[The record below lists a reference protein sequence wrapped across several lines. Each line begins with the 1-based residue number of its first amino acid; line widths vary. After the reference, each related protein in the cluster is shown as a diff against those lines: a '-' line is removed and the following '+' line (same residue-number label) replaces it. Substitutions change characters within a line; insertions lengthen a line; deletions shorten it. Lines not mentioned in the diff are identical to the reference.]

1 MKEKAS
7 FKENGEDQIPRVD
20 PDAPGLAP
28 GEELAI
34 DPGGGDEIDP
44 IRKWWDET
52 EATSREKARNRR
64 LEELEAGAEGI
75 LDAEGRPLPRRRKKI
90 EPPVIEVE
98 DIPGLSAPKEISD
111 PVIDDESPLRPLI
124 GAESGADSRNEA
136 DGLSLEGFS
145 VTPLKRHARE
155 EGEPDEFDLTELFGS
170 KSGEPVSGE
179 AMPGGTDRED
189 QASSGDCEN
198 DKKFDLAGS
207 SAVVSV
213 ETVVIGPRYED
224 PGFDPGDLLKPLA
237 ETEESALHF
246 EFPDFEDEFSAPLAK
261 ADISLSASPYGE
273 TEVSSDESG
282 KFELASITTGPKAGS
297 EPVREAVEMA
307 AAPEKIVVPVTD
319 DAFEAKNRDLVEG
332 NGMKKIPEAK
342 TGDLQAEASDDV
354 ADVSPADAKEGIPA
368 AGLADARKKAGCWTV
383 FATLFFFAALLLIA
397 LIGVAGWFAWSRLGD
412 FETELSSRVRADL
425 GEKGVFLDY
434 GDWVYRFP
442 RGLVFD
448 EVTIF
453 DDATRQRP
461 LVRASAVGL
470 NVDLLA
476 LAKTPG
482 EFSAGEIN
490 FQDSSLSLFEAGDLV
505 TTIEGVDGEIF
516 ASQESIRVDRI
527 SALLGGWQVT
537 LRGIVTL
544 PQETADPGESIAPA
558 LDAKAPSAPVV
569 LDFSAFKALEPWLA
583 LGDSGG
589 KAPALNLA
597 FAMDADQP
605 DLAAIEGTILGR
617 EVIWH
622 GVDIAS
628 VTATFNVVPETGE
641 LSVPSFQIGYGQGF
655 IGGRLA
661 IDTATQRLRIDQV
674 QSTVDV
680 LALLG
685 QYKPAWVEKWKSIRL
700 VDAPSL
706 QMTGEVPFEDP
717 AQADLKVR
725 YDHRQGLVL
734 ALEKGDLPLRDLRGN
749 FTVNRGSIETNDAAF
764 ELFGGSVMLNGATRL
779 TDESRPF
786 NGLVEIT
793 GLAMEKAAAFFGKTE
808 SGMSGRLS
816 FVFRGVG
823 YSDMPK
829 IRGGGT
835 LRVEEA
841 VIPGFP
847 VLGEIQD
854 YVGRAVPAFGVKGQG
869 NIVGSYI
876 IESGVLVASD
886 LTVANTAAR
895 IVTNGSVN
903 LSSYETEYTTRA
915 ELDSAL
921 AAATGLT
928 DKAITFAGKGPL
940 SDPAVTLKAFPIE
953 FASASLGNIL
963 GTSPRSLETLRIVPG
978 VEEAVGAFADELG
991 EPGITIHPEVIM
1003 FFKTL
1008 LGEEATAPEAPA
1020 EPQAE

>member
-155 EGEPDEFDLTELFGS
+155 EGEPDEFDLTELFWS
-170 KSGEPVSGE
+170 KSGEPVSCE

-307 AAPEKIVVPVTD
+307 AALEKIVVPVTD

-448 EVTIF
+448 
-453 DDATRQRP
+453 
-461 LVRASAVGL
+461 
-470 NVDLLA
+470 
-476 LAKTPG
+476 
-482 EFSAGEIN
+482 
-490 FQDSSLSLFEAGDLV
+490 
-505 TTIEGVDGEIF
+505 
-516 ASQESIRVDRI
+516 
-527 SALLGGWQVT
+527 
-537 LRGIVTL
+537 
-544 PQETADPGESIAPA
+544 
-558 LDAKAPSAPVV
+558 
-569 LDFSAFKALEPWLA
+569 
-583 LGDSGG
+583 
-589 KAPALNLA
+589 
-597 FAMDADQP
+597 
-605 DLAAIEGTILGR
+605 
-617 EVIWH
+617 
-622 GVDIAS
+622 
-628 VTATFNVVPETGE
+628 
-641 LSVPSFQIGYGQGF
+641 
-655 IGGRLA
+655 
-661 IDTATQRLRIDQV
+661 
-674 QSTVDV
+674 
-680 LALLG
+680 
-685 QYKPAWVEKWKSIRL
+685 
-700 VDAPSL
+700 
-706 QMTGEVPFEDP
+706 
-717 AQADLKVR
+717 
-725 YDHRQGLVL
+725 
-734 ALEKGDLPLRDLRGN
+734 
-749 FTVNRGSIETNDAAF
+749 
-764 ELFGGSVMLNGATRL
+764 
-779 TDESRPF
+779 
-786 NGLVEIT
+786 
-793 GLAMEKAAAFFGKTE
+793 
-808 SGMSGRLS
+808 
-816 FVFRGVG
+816 
-823 YSDMPK
+823 
-829 IRGGGT
+829 
-835 LRVEEA
+835 
-841 VIPGFP
+841 
-847 VLGEIQD
+847 
-854 YVGRAVPAFGVKGQG
+854 
-869 NIVGSYI
+869 
-876 IESGVLVASD
+876 
-886 LTVANTAAR
+886 
-895 IVTNGSVN
+895 
-903 LSSYETEYTTRA
+903 
-915 ELDSAL
+915 
-921 AAATGLT
+921 
-928 DKAITFAGKGPL
+928 
-940 SDPAVTLKAFPIE
+940 
-953 FASASLGNIL
+953 
-963 GTSPRSLETLRIVPG
+963 
-978 VEEAVGAFADELG
+978 
-991 EPGITIHPEVIM
+991 
-1003 FFKTL
+1003 
-1008 LGEEATAPEAPA
+1008 
-1020 EPQAE
+1020 

>member
-34 DPGGGDEIDP
+34 DPVGGDEIDP

-90 EPPVIEVE
+90 EPPVI
-98 DIPGLSAPKEISD
+98 
-111 PVIDDESPLRPLI
+111 DDEPPLRPLI

-213 ETVVIGPRYED
+213 ETVVIGPRYEG

-261 ADISLSASPYGE
+261 DDISLSASPDGE

-282 KFELASITTGPKAGS
+282 KFELASITAGPKAGS

-354 ADVSPADAKEGIPA
+354 ADVSPPDAKEGIPA

-397 LIGVAGWFAWSRLGD
+397 VIGVAGWFAWSRLGD
-412 FETELSSRVRADL
+412 FETELRSRVRADL

-505 TTIEGVDGEIF
+505 TTIERVEGEIF
-516 ASQESIRVDRI
+516 AGQESIRVDRI

-569 LDFSAFKALEPWLA
+569 LD
-583 LGDSGG
+583 
-589 KAPALNLA
+589 
-597 FAMDADQP
+597 
-605 DLAAIEGTILGR
+605 
-617 EVIWH
+617 
-622 GVDIAS
+622 
-628 VTATFNVVPETGE
+628 
-641 LSVPSFQIGYGQGF
+641 
-655 IGGRLA
+655 
-661 IDTATQRLRIDQV
+661 
-674 QSTVDV
+674 
-680 LALLG
+680 
-685 QYKPAWVEKWKSIRL
+685 
-700 VDAPSL
+700 
-706 QMTGEVPFEDP
+706 
-717 AQADLKVR
+717 
-725 YDHRQGLVL
+725 
-734 ALEKGDLPLRDLRGN
+734 
-749 FTVNRGSIETNDAAF
+749 
-764 ELFGGSVMLNGATRL
+764 
-779 TDESRPF
+779 
-786 NGLVEIT
+786 
-793 GLAMEKAAAFFGKTE
+793 
-808 SGMSGRLS
+808 
-816 FVFRGVG
+816 
-823 YSDMPK
+823 
-829 IRGGGT
+829 
-835 LRVEEA
+835 
-841 VIPGFP
+841 
-847 VLGEIQD
+847 
-854 YVGRAVPAFGVKGQG
+854 
-869 NIVGSYI
+869 
-876 IESGVLVASD
+876 
-886 LTVANTAAR
+886 
-895 IVTNGSVN
+895 
-903 LSSYETEYTTRA
+903 
-915 ELDSAL
+915 SAL

-940 SDPAVTLKAFPIE
+940 SDPAVNLKAFPIE

-1008 LGEEATAPEAPA
+1008 LGEEAPAPEAPA